1 MPKHK
6 TITAIDFG
14 TDNCATLIATV
25 NPDTDQL
32 NIAGISMVPS
42 RGIRKGSIVELER
55 AVSTL
60 SESLDGAERMAG
72 FPVKSAYVS
81 ISGTHISSQNSR
93 GVVAVAAPNQEI
105 SRSDID
111 RVIEAA
117 RAVSLPN
124 DRTIIHVIPRD
135 FKVDS
140 QTGVKNPVGMMGIRL
155 ESEAHIITGMTTAIK
170 NLEKC
175 VGDVGLEVNSFVF
188 SGLAS
193 AEMVASETEK
203 ELGVVVVDIGTGSTA
218 LSAYVE
224 GSLEYSTALPIGA
237 RHLTQDIALG
247 CRISLEA
254 AEKVKVALSTELLQP
269 LQPRPGESKDELA
282 QRRKRADKLEL
293 SNLGINESINELSKK
308 TLVEDILIP
317 RLKEIFLM
325 IGRDLQNKQLLT
337 ELPAGIIITGGGAET
352 VGIVEVAKRTL
363 RLPAR
368 IGQPADIPGLT
379 PDVKKPA
386 FATALGLL
394 EFGRKYGRGEEVG
407 SGFDLGGLASTLS
420 LGGPGN
426 KIRELLRSLLP

>member
-282 QRRKRADKLEL
+282 QRR
-293 SNLGINESINELSKK
+293 
-308 TLVEDILIP
+308 
-317 RLKEIFLM
+317 
-325 IGRDLQNKQLLT
+325 
-337 ELPAGIIITGGGAET
+337 
-352 VGIVEVAKRTL
+352 
-363 RLPAR
+363 
-368 IGQPADIPGLT
+368 
-379 PDVKKPA
+379 
-386 FATALGLL
+386 
-394 EFGRKYGRGEEVG
+394 
-407 SGFDLGGLASTLS
+407 
-420 LGGPGN
+420 
-426 KIRELLRSLLP
+426 